1 MLKWILHR
9 LTRNMERTYNYDAG
23 YMHEII
29 DMSASA
35 ALRFSALPL
44 MSQYR
49 GEAPAALWAGAAL
62 ASTLD
67 GDCGPCAQ
75 LTVDYALEAGV
86 KPDMLRACLQRDF
99 DRAGGAGLGFRFA
112 QAVIADDPVADEL
125 RAQIENQYGKTAIL
139 PVAYATASSRAY
151 PVLKRAMGHGQ
162 SCRHINLGTGLYEPV
177 KRAA

>member
-9 LTRNMERTYNYDAG
+9 LTRNMERTYNYDAS

-29 DMSASA
+29 DFSAGA

-49 GEAPAALWAGAAL
+49 GTAPAALWAGAAL

-86 KPDMLRACLQRDF
+86 NPDGLRACLQHDF
-99 DRAGGAGLGFRFA
+99 ARAGVAGLGFRFA
-112 QAVIADDPVADEL
+112 QAVIADDPVADRL
-125 RAQIENQYGKTAIL
+125 RAEIENEHGRAAVL

-162 SCRHINLGTGLYEPV
+162 TCQHINLGTGLYEPV
-177 KRAA
+177 KGAA